1 MEREGHDV
9 NNYLSIAKQHDCAY
23 LSVEIYSQQ
32 LLAIQQHSIGR
43 RRLLM
48 TTTDTKERI
57 MSVARLMVQ
66 AHGYNALSFREI
78 GKEVG
83 VSSASIHHHFPT
95 KGDLGAALAQRYTD
109 DGSAALEK
117 LLAASKDARK
127 CMTGYTAIFRSV
139 LLNDNRMCLVG
150 LMSAEYDDLP
160 VEVRA
165 EVDRFTNVN
174 VKWLT
179 EVLALRKSKAG
190 KDAIQH
196 QALAI
201 FAAIEG
207 AQLIA
212 RGRGDIAMFDRAVT
226 AYRAAGLF
234 P

>member
-1 MEREGHDV
+1 
-9 NNYLSIAKQHDCAY
+9 
-23 LSVEIYSQQ
+23 
-32 LLAIQQHSIGR
+32 
-43 RRLLM
+43 
-48 TTTDTKERI
+48 
-57 MSVARLMVQ
+57 
-66 AHGYNALSFREI
+66 
-78 GKEVG
+78 
-83 VSSASIHHHFPT
+83 
-95 KGDLGAALAQRYTD
+95 
-109 DGSAALEK
+109 
-117 LLAASKDARK
+117 
-127 CMTGYTAIFRSV
+127 
-139 LLNDNRMCLVG
+139 
-150 LMSAEYDDLP
+150 

-179 EVLALRKSKAG
+179 EVLSLRKAKTG

-207 AQLIA
+207 AQLVA